1 MDREL
6 ILSFINR
13 AYSTACSHG
22 FHDVERSD
30 IHWMMLVLSEIGEM
44 VEADRKSRHANVGK
58 FNELVRP
65 SSFNVEFVSYVKD
78 TLEDEL
84 ADVCIRL
91 FDFCGTRG
99 LVPFMADGRLIDMDA
114 KFGECFGDYTLCEQ
128 SYALCNLVTDVTATK
143 LVESQERALG
153 SVLSFIVAFA
163 RHHGIDL
170 VWHIEQKMRY
180 NESRSK
186 KHGKEY

>member
-1 MDREL
+1 MEKDL
-6 ILSFINR
+6 VLSYIGR
-13 AYSTACSHG
+13 AYGTACSHG

-30 IHWMMLVLSEIGEM
+30 MHFMMLVLSEIGEM
-44 VEADRKSRHANVGK
+44 VEADRKSRRANPKGFEKCVGLTYNDRFK
-58 FNELVRP
+58 N
-65 SSFNVEFVSYVKD
+65 YVKD
-78 TLEDEL
+78 SVEDEL

-91 FDFCGTRG
+91 FDFCGTRRLTPLMVG
-99 LVPFMADGRLIDMDA
+99 GRLVDMDA
-114 KFGECFGDYTLCEQ
+114 EFGENFGGYTLCEQ
-128 SYALCNLVTDVTATK
+128 AYALCNLVTDVTETK
-143 LVESQERALG
+143 LRESQERALG

-180 NESRSK
+180 NESRSV